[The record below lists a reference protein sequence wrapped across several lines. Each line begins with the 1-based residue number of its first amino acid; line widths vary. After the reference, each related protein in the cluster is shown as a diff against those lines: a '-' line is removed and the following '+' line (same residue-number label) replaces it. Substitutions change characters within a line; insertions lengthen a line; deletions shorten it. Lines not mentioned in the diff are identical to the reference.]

1 MSRVPVHEFDINAM
15 ESCFDDLNEAQRLIL
30 VYKENGGLLDVEMK
44 EFSSNLTKIRRIFR
58 FAIKSLEQEEVTACL
73 QAYDEALNRDDYE
86 GKFAA
91 HWNELLKK
99 KVCHKFSLSKSD
111 VHVKK

>member
-1 MSRVPVHEFDINAM
+1 MLSVPVHECDINAM
-15 ESCFDDLNEAQRLIL
+15 ESRFDDLNEAQRLML
-30 VYKENGGLLDVEMK
+30 VYKKNGGLLDVEMK
-44 EFSSNLTKIRRIFR
+44 EFWSNVNKILRIFR
-58 FAIKSLEQEEVTACL
+58 FAIKSLEQEEVTECL
-73 QAYDEALNRDDYE
+73 KVYDEALNRVDYE